1 MIDVTT
7 TKVRPKYLNVAKI
20 RLPIPGFVSIL
31 HRVSGAGLFL
41 LIPVLIWIVDAS
53 LASNDGFASVKS
65 AADHPFVKLMVLAV
79 VWALAHHFLAGIRYL
94 LLDVQTGIDLRSAR
108 GSAWAVLGL
117 SLVLTAAVGVRLW

>member
-7 TKVRPKYLNVAKI
+7 AKVRPKYLNVAKI

>member
-41 LIPVLIWIVDAS
+41 LLPVFIWIVEAS

-65 AADHPFVKLMVLAV
+65 AADNPFIKLMVLAV

>member
-7 TKVRPKYLNVAKI
+7 AKVRPKYLNVAKI

-41 LIPVLIWIVDAS
+41 LLPVLIWIVDAS

>member
-7 TKVRPKYLNVAKI
+7 AKVRPKYLNVAKI

-117 SLVLTAAVGVRLW
+117 SLVLTATVGVRLW

>member
-7 TKVRPKYLNVAKI
+7 AKVRPKYLNVARI

-41 LIPVLIWIVDAS
+41 LLPVLIWIVDAS

-117 SLVLTAAVGVRLW
+117 SLVLTATVGVRLW

>member
-7 TKVRPKYLNVAKI
+7 AKVRPKYLNVARI

-41 LIPVLIWIVDAS
+41 LLPVLIWIVDAS

-65 AADHPFVKLMVLAV
+65 AADHPFIKLMVLAV

-117 SLVLTAAVGVRLW
+117 SLVLTATVGVRLW